1 MNNICLL
8 YVIILQNT
16 IRNIIKSLHKYK
28 IYYVKVDV

>member
-16 IRNIIKSLHKYK
+16 IRNIIKSLHKYN